1 MIWTRSSFCA
11 DRQCV
16 EVARVGAD
24 AVALRDGK
32 NIDQPHLAFNSKDWH
47 SFLDAIAAGEYDSL

>member
-16 EVARVGAD
+16 EVARID
-24 AVALRDGK
+24 TDTVALRDGK
-32 NIDQPHLAFNSKDWH
+32 NVDQPYMMFNGKDWR
-47 SFLDAIAAGEYDSL
+47 SFLDAVAAGDFAD

>member
-16 EVARVGAD
+16 EVARIDVD
-24 AVALRDGK
+24 TVALRDGK
-32 NIDQPHLAFNSKDWH
+32 NIDQPHLTFNGKDWR
-47 SFLDAIAAGEYDSL
+47 SFLDAIADGDFAD